1 MGAVRRATVARWLR
15 ARVHPL
21 SGYRRMTAALTPTT
35 PPGATP
41 SPLLWTILA
50 DELDI
55 APSLYQKASDRHQSL
70 GR

>member
-1 MGAVRRATVARWLR
+1 
-15 ARVHPL
+15 
-21 SGYRRMTAALTPTT
+21 MTAALTPTT